1 MCAASCGV
9 RVCASHARALLW
21 EQERK
26 HCARRPCSTHPRK
39 RPLLRWRADGYTT
52 CRRMGGSFVLTVDV
66 RWGQSES
73 HQVCIFDIICL
84 QSPPAFWSINSNT
97 RERLRLHSCAQR
109 TRTIHTDVQWTVA
122 SSMQSERHYHSQS
135 TLADGRVLV
144 CGGQAAD
151 SSVLAST
158 EIFDPDTN
166 TWTTAAPM
174 PQAQAL
180 HSQSTLADG
189 RVLVCYV
196 GSACIYDPAT
206 NAWAATPS
214 SEGDL
219 YGGHSQST
227 LHDGRAFACLKDIS
241 TIYNPHTIT
250 WMAAAPMRKAR
261 QFHSQSTLADGRVLV
276 CGGQIGM
283 GDTADAEIYNP
294 DTNTWATAA
303 PMPQSLSFHSQ
314 STLADGRVLVC
325 GEGTANIYDPVT
337 NTWTAAPQLPQSGFS
352 IGHSQSTLADGR
364 VLVCGGHS
372 NPNGATMMWI
382 LETNAPV
389 VACAPLPPTPSTE
402 AMSQA
407 EKASALRE
415 WLSAAETIREKEQQQ
430 AKRAK
435 LAIELRYKFNVFT
448 SQVQLQE
455 EIRKATAQ
463 HDARV
468 TTSAATR
475 DDQLKRCCSAKPEQ
489 EQQFSRVQGLYK
501 EANLF
506 LEFLKERSATSSSSS
521 STPTKA
527 VLPPTERPHEH
538 MCSITHEVM
547 EDPVMVVSCGD
558 TFERSAIEEWFRSA
572 DTCPFCRAK
581 STKVVVANKAIK
593 KLIQDWSASTPGA
606 AGSAESHR
614 SKRARVSE

>member
-1 MCAASCGV
+1 
-9 RVCASHARALLW
+9 VC
-21 EQERK
+21 
-26 HCARRPCSTHPRK
+26 
-39 RPLLRWRADGYTT
+39 
-52 CRRMGGSFVLTVDV
+52 
-66 RWGQSES
+66 
-73 HQVCIFDIICL
+73 
-84 QSPPAFWSINSNT
+84 
-97 RERLRLHSCAQR
+97 SCAGGARSGDSACIYDPATNAWAATQSNGQR
-109 TRTIHTDVQWTVA
+109 LDLGHSQSTLHDGRAFVCVTNISTIYNPHTNTWMAAAPMHTA
-122 SSMQSERHYHSQS
+122 REYHSQS

-144 CGGQAAD
+144 CGGKIAAMGD
-151 SSVLAST
+151 TTDA
-158 EIFDPDTN
+158 EIYDPDTN

-174 PQAQAL
+174 L
-180 HSQSTLADG
+180 QSL
-189 RVLVCYV
+189 
-196 GSACIYDPAT
+196 
-206 NAWAATPS
+206 
-214 SEGDL
+214 
-219 YGGHSQST
+219 
-227 LHDGRAFACLKDIS
+227 F
-241 TIYNPHTIT
+241 
-250 WMAAAPMRKAR
+250 
-261 QFHSQSTLADGRVLV
+261 FHSQSTLADGRVLV
-276 CGGQIGM
+276 CG
-283 GDTADAEIYNP
+283 
-294 DTNTWATAA
+294 
-303 PMPQSLSFHSQ
+303 
-314 STLADGRVLVC
+314 R
-325 GEGTANIYDPVT
+325 GTANIYDPVA
-337 NTWTAAPQLPQSGFS
+337 NAWSAGPQVPPSGCS
-352 IGHSQSTLADGR
+352 SGHSQSTLADGR
-364 VLVCGGHS
+364 VLVCGGYS
-372 NPNGATMMWI
+372 NPNGADMLWI
-382 LETNAPV
+382 LEKNEPV

-435 LAIELRYKFNVFT
+435 LAIELRHKFNVFT
-448 SQVQLQE
+448 SQVQLRE
-455 EIRKATAQ
+455 EIRKATAD

-527 VLPPTERPHEH
+527 ALPSAERPHEH
-538 MCSITHEVM
+538 RCSITHEVM

-572 DTCPFCRAK
+572 DTCPYCRVK
-581 STKVVVANKAIK
+581 STKVVVPNKAIK